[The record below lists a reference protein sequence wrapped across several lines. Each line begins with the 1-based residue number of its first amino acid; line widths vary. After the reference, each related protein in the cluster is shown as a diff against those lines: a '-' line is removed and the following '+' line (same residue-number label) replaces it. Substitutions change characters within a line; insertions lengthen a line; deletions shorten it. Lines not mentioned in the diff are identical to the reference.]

1 MKIVPAARVY
11 SGLLVIG
18 DPHIEARVPGFRKDD
33 YPAVIMEKLRWA
45 IDYAAVHDLLPLVS
59 GDLFNLPRNNPN
71 WLLVEIMRLFDRE
84 MFFIYGNHDVHEN
97 RISKDDSISV
107 LAEARKGRLLDENA
121 VFVEVSGGRQVIVGG
136 SSWGTPIPDKL
147 EWGVQE
153 GPKPFVVWLT
163 HHDIRVPGYE
173 EKGYIRPAALPGI
186 DMVVN
191 GHIHRRLDSVQKDN
205 TLWITPG
212 NISRRSRSDAARAHV
227 PAVFRIDPAGG
238 MTFAGSHVEVP
249 HQPYDC
255 VFHEAVI
262 DAGEEEQG
270 SVFVAGLAE
279 LQARRTHTGEGLK
292 TFLEKNL
299 DRFET
304 DVADEIRKL
313 ARKVT
318 ENE

>member
-1 MKIVPAARVY
+1 MKVVPASRTY

-33 YPAVIMEKLRWA
+33 YPAVVMEKLRWA
-45 IDYAAVHDLLPLVS
+45 MDYAAAHDLLPLVS

-71 WLLVEIMRLFDRE
+71 WLLVDVMRLFDRE

-97 RISKDDSISV
+97 GLSKDDSISV
-107 LAEARKGRLLDENA
+107 IAEARKGRLLDENA
-121 VFVEVSGGRQVIVGG
+121 VSVETASGRRLIVGG
-136 SSWGTPIPDKL
+136 SSWGSPIPEKL
-147 EWGVQE
+147 ELPLAQN
-153 GPKPFVVWLT
+153 PKPFVVWLT

-173 EKGYIRPAALPGI
+173 EKGYIRPASLPGI

-191 GHIHRRLDSVQKDN
+191 GHIHRRLDPVQKGS
-205 TLWITPG
+205 TQWITPG

-227 PAVFRIDPAGG
+227 PAVFRIDPVCGSS
-238 MTFAGSHVEVP
+238 FAGSHVEVP
-249 HQPYDC
+249 HQPYHC
-255 VFHEAVI
+255 VFHDAVI
-262 DAGEEEQG
+262 DASEDERG

-292 TFLEKNL
+292 MFLEKNL